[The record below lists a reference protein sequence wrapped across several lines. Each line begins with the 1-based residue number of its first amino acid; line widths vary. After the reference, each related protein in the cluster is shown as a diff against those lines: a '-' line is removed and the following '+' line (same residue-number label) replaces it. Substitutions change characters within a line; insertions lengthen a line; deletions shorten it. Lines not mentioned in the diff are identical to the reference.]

1 MVNKTHL
8 KVLIKKDL
16 ITLWRSK
23 GFLISFI
30 ILPIVLIGLFN
41 WIKSLVD
48 NGEKSG
54 SLIYDNFRYSSTLPP
69 DFSKFP

>member
-23 GFLISFI
+23 GFLIAFL
-30 ILPIVLIGLFN
+30 ILPIVLICLFI

-54 SLIYDNFRYSSTLPP
+54 SLIYDYFRYTSTIQP
-69 DFSKFP
+69 DSRSK

>member
-16 ITLWRSK
+16 ITLWRSI

-30 ILPIVLIGLFN
+30 VIPITLMGLFI
-41 WIKSLVD
+41 WIKNLVD
-48 NGEKSG
+48 NGQKSG
-54 SLIYDNFRYSSTLPP
+54 SLIYDNFRFSSTNLL
-69 DFSKFP
+69 KN